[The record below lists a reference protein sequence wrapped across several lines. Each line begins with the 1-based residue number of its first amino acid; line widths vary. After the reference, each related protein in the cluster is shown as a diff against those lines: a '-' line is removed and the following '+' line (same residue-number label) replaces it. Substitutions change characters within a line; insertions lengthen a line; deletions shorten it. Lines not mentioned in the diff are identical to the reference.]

1 MSQSDASPWLRH
13 HRQRWLRHDAH
24 LWIRPDAARFFPPGT
39 DPAVINPTLPRKPDA
54 AKAAAFEA
62 ELAAEVEAGYRLLAV
77 LRQEVAELRAENKRC
92 RELEAKYSPS
102 QPRVPSG
109 NPRGGQ
115 WTDRSGG
122 QGTVASPSQDPGQ
135 GTGTSLAQPMGNV
148 DIGDVSGSS
157 ELSDLFQIK
166 PAANRAEGVQLAA
179 GEGYPVD
186 LLQERAL
193 GGHTIETHLRSRESV
208 VNDVRGTIDYA
219 RRNGDS
225 TDDVRQSSFTSLEAA
240 NKLVNATISE
250 HPEQVNRVVNG
261 LSPRETLHSE
271 FSAPTGFEAY
281 VRNERSAV
289 VLSDTYA
296 VRVVIVPDGRV
307 AKGFRVD
314 TAFPT
319 NLRR

>member
-1 MSQSDASPWLRH
+1 V
-13 HRQRWLRHDAH
+13 
-24 LWIRPDAARFFPPGT
+24 
-39 DPAVINPTLPRKPDA
+39 PA
-54 AKAAAFEA
+54 
-62 ELAAEVEAGYRLLAV
+62 
-77 LRQEVAELRAENKRC
+77 
-92 RELEAKYSPS
+92 
-102 QPRVPSG
+102 G

-122 QGTVASPSQDPGQ
+122 QGTVAGPDSDTGQ
-135 GTGTSLAQPMGNV
+135 SHDADLTQPMGNLDV
-148 DIGDVSGSS
+148 GDLRESS
-157 ELSDLFQIK
+157 ELNDLFQIR
-166 PAANRAEGVQLAA
+166 PRDPTVGGVQLAA

-193 GGHTIETHLRSRESV
+193 GGHAIETHLRSRESV

-219 RRNGDS
+219 RRNGDP

-261 LSPRETLHSE
+261 LSSRETLHSE

-281 VRNERSAV
+281 ARNERSAV